1 MLKHLAAAAVFA
13 VCFAA
18 PADAQEGWPP
28 PVETM
33 TCDQMT
39 AEMMTAGQ
47 TMNSQLDPEF
57 AREAQAM
64 HDEAQGSQR
73 QSVAAA
79 VGTGIACS
87 IPGVGMA
94 CMAAQQAQT
103 ANAAREAE
111 ANRQRMDAQVG
122 RLNDS
127 MAGLDQNRLM
137 AMSQRYE
144 QMGCQAP
151 Q

>member
-1 MLKHLAAAAVFA
+1 MLKHFVAVAAFTA
-13 VCFAA
+13 CFAA
-18 PADAQEGWPP
+18 PAFAQEGWPP

-39 AEMMTAGQ
+39 AEMMVAGQ
-47 TMNSQLDPEF
+47 QMNSQLDPEF

-64 HDEAQGSQR
+64 HDEAQSGQR
-73 QSVAAA
+73 QGVAVG

-94 CMAAQQAQT
+94 CMAAQQAQ
-103 ANAAREAE
+103 AVNAGRQAE
-111 ANRQRMDAQVG
+111 ANRQRHAAQVD
-122 RLNDS
+122 RLNNS
-127 MAGLDQNRLM
+127 MAGLDQQRLM
-137 AMSQRYE
+137 AVSQRFE
-144 QMGCQAP
+144 QLGCQTP

>member
-1 MLKHLAAAAVFA
+1 MLKHFVAVAAFTA
-13 VCFAA
+13 CLAA
-18 PADAQEGWPP
+18 PAFAQEGWPP

-39 AEMMTAGQ
+39 AEMVTAGQ
-47 TMNSQLDPEF
+47 QMNGQLDPEF

-64 HDEAQGSQR
+64 NDEMQSSQR
-73 QSVAAA
+73 QGMAVG

-94 CMAAQQAQT
+94 CMAAQQAQA
-103 ANAAREAE
+103 ANRAREAE
-111 ANRQRMDAQVG
+111 ANQQRMAAQVG
-122 RLNDS
+122 RLNNS

-137 AMSQRYE
+137 AISDRYE
-144 QMGCQAP
+144 QMRCQAP